1 MVPVISVREI
11 LEMYEYR
18 KVLECFTAG
27 KAAEIATDGQF
38 RDLTAAIEV
47 ESSPRP
53 ETREL
58 VPANEALHLAVAGVA
73 GNQRV
78 YDQLKL
84 LLEHVRRLD
93 ILGTQKEPGW
103 VPHNSRIPQGAQP

>member
-1 MVPVISVREI
+1 
-11 LEMYEYR
+11 
-18 KVLECFTAG
+18 
-27 KAAEIATDGQF
+27 AAEIATDGQF

-93 ILGTQKEPGW
+93 IFGTQKEPGW
-103 VPHNSRIPQGAQP
+103 VPHNDILESLKAHNPDGARASMAAHLDRSRDRMLKLFGG